1 MKSRGMRVLLVI
13 LALAAQV
20 GSGLVLWRA
29 EQRVAAQRSAA
40 DTFEREA
47 RQAVVRLGEL
57 GASLQACVARGQS
70 AEVWLGRAQEQ
81 RDAIGPRLAALR
93 KVAENVEAQ
102 SALEGAI
109 EAFAAFGQSDAKA
122 REYLKSGQPESASD
136 VIFAEGA
143 AELEKA
149 AYGVDGARGRESV
162 WRAVSIEKVQ
172 RWELVALG
180 AAFLLTLLSLLLL
193 FPVPLAPAEE
203 AASEVAA
210 GGEADATA
218 VTAERAGT
226 IALKTDTIS
235 KAPATEK
242 VDTPAKAVRGLGL
255 TIEPASTATPVRSG
269 WPPTPAAPPVTAP
282 VQAPPPDLTPVA
294 DLCLFMARVQD
305 TNQLQ
310 GLVERITNVL
320 DATGVIVWMPDAS
333 RGVLRPALSCGYSP
347 LALMRMGAIQ
357 RSAENATATAFRT
370 ERVRIVPAGPLSSG
384 AVVAPLVTA
393 EGCAGVMAVELKD
406 GVSVTPQVRATV
418 TIIAA
423 QLATLLTPVP
433 PQASTTTPGPS
444 PGGPAGKL

>member
-13 LALAAQV
+13 LAVAAQV
-20 GSGLVLWRA
+20 GAGLVLWRV

-40 DTFEREA
+40 DTFERDA

-57 GASLQACVARGQS
+57 GAAQQASVARGQS
-70 AEVWLGRAQEQ
+70 VEVWLGRAQVQ
-81 RDAIGPRLAALR
+81 GDAIGPRLAALR
-93 KVAENVEAQ
+93 KAAESVEAQ
-102 SALEGAI
+102 SALEEAI

-122 REYLKSGQPESASD
+122 REYLKSGQPESASN
-136 VIFAEGA
+136 VIFGDGA
-143 AELEKA
+143 AALEKA

-172 RWELVALG
+172 RWDLIALG
-180 AAFLLTLLSLLLL
+180 ASFLLTLLSLLLL

-203 AASEVAA
+203 AASAEAT
-210 GGEADATA
+210 GEGTDTRTG
-218 VTAERAGT
+218 TAESARSV
-226 IALKTDTIS
+226 LKADTIS

-242 VDTPAKAVRGLGL
+242 TVTPAKPVRGLGL
-255 TIEPASTATPVRSG
+255 TIEPASAAKPARSG
-269 WPPTPAAPPVTAP
+269 WPPTAADPPPVTAP
-282 VQAPPPDLTPVA
+282 VQAPPPDLSPVA

-310 GLVERITNVL
+310 GLVERIANVL

-357 RSAENATATAFRT
+357 RSAENATAAAFRAET
-370 ERVRIVPAGPLSSG
+370 VKVVPAGPLTSG

-393 EGCAGVMAVELKD
+393 EGCAGVIAIELGD
-406 GVSVTPQVRATV
+406 GVSVTPYVRATV
-418 TIIAA
+418 TIVAA
-423 QLATLLTPVP
+423 QLATLLTPLP
-433 PQASTTTPGPS
+433 AQASTSTPAHP
-444 PGGPAGKL
+444 PGGTARKA

>member
-13 LALAAQV
+13 LAVAAQV
-20 GSGLVLWRA
+20 GAGLALWQV
-29 EQRVAAQRSAA
+29 EQRVAARRSAA

-57 GASLQACVARGQS
+57 GAAQQACVARGQS
-70 AEVWLGRAQEQ
+70 AEVWLGRAQGQ

-93 KVAENVEAQ
+93 KAAENVGAQ

-162 WRAVSIEKVQ
+162 WRAESIEKVQ
-172 RWELVALG
+172 RWAFVALG
-180 AAFLLTLLSLLLL
+180 TAFLLTLLSLLLL
-193 FPVPLAPAEE
+193 FPVPLAPAGEAADEE
-203 AASEVAA
+203 ADT
-210 GGEADATA
+210 GTG
-218 VTAERAGT
+218 TAERVRPV
-226 IALKTDTIS
+226 LKADAIP
-235 KAPATEK
+235 KAPSTEK
-242 VDTPAKAVRGLGL
+242 ASAPANETRGLGL
-255 TIEPASTATPVRSG
+255 TIGPASAAKPVRSG
-269 WPPTPAAPPVTAP
+269 WPPTAADAPLVAAPA
-282 VQAPPPDLTPVA
+282 QAPPPDLSPVA

-310 GLVERITNVL
+310 GLVERIANVL

-357 RSAENATATAFRT
+357 RSAENATAMAFRT
-370 ERVRIVPAGPLSSG
+370 ETVKVVPAGPLTSG

-393 EGCAGVMAVELKD
+393 EGCAGVIAIELGD
-406 GVSVTPQVRATV
+406 GVSVTSQVRATV
-418 TIIAA
+418 TIVAA
-423 QLATLLTPVP
+423 QLATLLTPLP
-433 PQASTTTPGPS
+433 AQGPTATPALP
-444 PGGPAGKL
+444 PGGTARKA